1 MVKVAFDSY
10 IAKHL
15 HTNLVYKLDVI
26 SSRRMIYIKRKILK
40 GHPVVLINHEQWLA
54 SWSFHLGNENSTLL
68 RKWKKKTQ
76 CGVSQHNYNQ
86 LVGRY
91 SVIESPFDSKMC
103 LLAYTKGKVLVRE
116 TRIAIRPLPCISFFL
131 SFWEY
136 DFMSTP
142 TWLGCLFWWNVC
154 CIEALQLSIVKRKIK
169 VITAENQKQRKNY
182 QEQISTKL
190 KQANS
195 PKCGNTRTTKSRL
208 VIVLHLIGW
217 EGINSF
223 LDQ

>member
-15 HTNLVYKLDVI
+15 HTNLVHKLDVI
-26 SSRRMIYIKRKILK
+26 SSRRMIYVKRKILK
-40 GHPVVLINHEQWLA
+40 GHPVVLINYEQWLA
-54 SWSFHLGNENSTLL
+54 SWSFHLGNENSALL
-68 RKWKKKTQ
+68 RKWKKKQ
-76 CGVSQHNYNQ
+76 CGVSQHNYNR

-91 SVIESPFDSKMC
+91 SVIEGPFDPKMC
-103 LLAYTKGKVLVRE
+103 LLAYTKGKVSVRE

-142 TWLGCLFWWNVC
+142 TWLGCLFGWNVC